1 MDGSV
6 NYRERELFARAKQE
20 NAVIDWFR
28 IITDLERIYSQKQ
41 IGRAVGRNE
50 ATINRIKQGLIR
62 EPRYSVGVA
71 LMHIH
76 VKLVQP
82 TT

>member
-1 MDGSV
+1 M
-6 NYRERELFARAKQE
+6 
-20 NAVIDWFR
+20 IDWFR

-71 LMHIH
+71 LMHLH
-76 VKLVQP
+76 VKMVQP